1 MAKPSII
8 RAKGKMY
15 QIPNNSIIRAV
26 TIGEKALI
34 KLEEKKYSMYPR
46 PLRLLDVNLATRDI
60 TGAIEPELKI
70 WYRTKKRIRIDMDGA
85 SEKTSKDKRLA
96 VQVTVIHCFSPILSL
111 MAPPA
116 KTPIIPNAPPTP

>member
-60 TGAIEPELKI
+60 TGAIEPELKTR
-70 WYRTKKRIRIDMDGA
+70 YRTKKRIRIDMDGA
-85 SEKTSKDKRLA
+85 NEKTSKDKRLA
-96 VQVTVIHCFSPILSL
+96 V
-111 MAPPA
+111 
-116 KTPIIPNAPPTP
+116 